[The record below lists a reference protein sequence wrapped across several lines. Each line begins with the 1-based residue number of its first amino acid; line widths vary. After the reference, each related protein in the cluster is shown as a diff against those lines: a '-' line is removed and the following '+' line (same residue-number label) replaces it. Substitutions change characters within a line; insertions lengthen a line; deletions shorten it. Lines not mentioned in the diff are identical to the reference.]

1 MTWIR
6 RAVSLALAA
15 SLTVTPL
22 SAQQTHVLEPSELR
36 ALVEAQDARRD
47 GNREV
52 VARVLERPRVQQV
65 AERLGVDVVRVQQA
79 LMTLDHNEMQ
89 TLADQARQVESEL
102 AGGQSVTLST
112 TFIIIALLVVI
123 LIIVA
128 VD

>member
-15 SLTVTPL
+15 SVTVTPL
-22 SAQQTHVLEPSELR
+22 FAQQTHVLEPSELR

-52 VARVLERPRVQQV
+52 VARVLQRPRVQQV
-65 AERLGVDVVRVQQA
+65 AERLGVNVVRVQQA